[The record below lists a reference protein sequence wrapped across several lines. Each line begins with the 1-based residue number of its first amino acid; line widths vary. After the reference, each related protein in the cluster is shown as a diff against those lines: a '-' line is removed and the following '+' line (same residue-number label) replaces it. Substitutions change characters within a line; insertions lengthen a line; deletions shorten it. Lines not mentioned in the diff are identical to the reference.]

1 MRALRVDLPV
11 RANQRPFLHPGR
23 SAQLGQSGLLGEVHP
38 LVAEEFG
45 LDVAVAVFEIDLMEL
60 ATPDVAPV
68 YRDVITFPAVRQD
81 IAVVVED
88 TVPAAEVVAVIRESG
103 GELLTRAEVF
113 DSYRGEQ
120 IGDGRHSIAIHLE
133 FQAPDRTLTDADADA
148 VRERIVAALGER
160 LGAQLRAG

>member
-1 MRALRVDLPV
+1 MSCGRAARHRRVFT
-11 RANQRPFLHPGR
+11 A
-23 SAQLGQSGLLGEVHP
+23 LLFGWAFVHAAFAGSVEP
-38 LVAEEFG
+38 IL
-45 LDVAVAVFEIDLMEL
+45 
-60 ATPDVAPV
+60 